1 MDSLCFPWRRIPP
14 PVFPSAFQA
23 GRNRART
30 NTGAERAGARRC
42 FTLEHLKLC
51 ILPVSVCVC
60 VCGLLLL
67 WRLEVRGSNL
77 GIGMFMFATSVNVN
91 IRSAAPALL
100 EQQPRLLS
108 EGRSSA
114 QPSFTRSA
122 V

>member
-14 PVFPSAFQA
+14 PAFPSAFQA

-60 VCGLLLL
+60 VWSPAALAFRGEGVKPGY
-67 WRLEVRGSNL
+67 RNVYVRH
-77 GIGMFMFATSVNVN
+77 FC
-91 IRSAAPALL
+91 
-100 EQQPRLLS
+100 
-108 EGRSSA
+108 
-114 QPSFTRSA
+114 
-122 V
+122 